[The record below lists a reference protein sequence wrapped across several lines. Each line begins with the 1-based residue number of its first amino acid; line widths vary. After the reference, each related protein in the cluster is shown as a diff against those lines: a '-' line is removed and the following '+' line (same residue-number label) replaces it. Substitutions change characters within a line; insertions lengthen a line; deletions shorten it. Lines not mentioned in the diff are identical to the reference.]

1 MAGWRVKNP
10 GYPKRV
16 GALAGARAAGNSA
29 PAAGG
34 EPRGIATAR
43 RNGRKGASG
52 ASGAAAAALTLGALG
67 IVFGDIGTSP
77 LYAMSS
83 IFAVHGVRPD
93 VAGVDGVISLVI
105 WAIVL
110 VVSVKYVTFVMRADN
125 RGEGGI
131 MALVALVLGLQVKGR
146 AGKAALVLLG
156 IFGVALFFGDGTI
169 TPAISVIASVEGLG
183 SAQPGLKSFV
193 LPVTLTLLTVLFAG
207 QRFGT
212 RALGRLFGPF
222 MVLWFAILA
231 ASGLA
236 KVIGNPVILKAL
248 SPSYGLAFFLDHPLT
263 GFLALGAIVLVVTGA
278 EALYADLGQF
288 DRPSITRA
296 WIVVVFPALIINYLG
311 QGAMILRTPKVST
324 NLFFEMFPRWAQL
337 PMVVV
342 AVAAA
347 MIASQAVI
355 SGAFSVTRQAVQ
367 LGFLPRMRI
376 QHKSGAEGQIYVPA
390 VNRLLYIAVI
400 GLVIG
405 FGSAAA
411 LASAYGIAVTGTF
424 ATTTILFFVVVR
436 VLWKKPLWIVLPGAA
451 AFLVMD
457 LAFFTANLTKVLTG
471 GWFPLAA
478 ALVIFTLLSTWQR
491 GRELVTAKRSAAEG
505 LLRDFV
511 EEIRSSD
518 PPLHRAPGTAVF
530 PTAGK
535 KTTPLA
541 LRDNVNYNHVLHDS
555 VVIVSVETATIP
567 HVGRSE
573 QIAVDDLGYEDDGI
587 VYLTVRY
594 GFQDDQNVPAAL
606 RQAAAEGLPVEIDVE
621 TATYFVS
628 EITIVL
634 GDDPGMRTWRKRLF
648 LLLSRTSKSPVDFF
662 GLPQRRIGTMG
673 SYIEL

>member
-1 MAGWRVKNP
+1 M
-10 GYPKRV
+10 
-16 GALAGARAAGNSA
+16 NSA
-29 PAAGG
+29 TRPGRRRWLDTARHPGRRDGATLWAAGG

-43 RNGRKGASG
+43 RNGEKGASG
-52 ASGAAAAALTLGALG
+52 TSGAAAAALTLGALG

-93 VAGVDGVISLVI
+93 VAGVDGMISLVI
-105 WAIVL
+105 WTIVL
-110 VVSVKYVTFVMRADN
+110 VVSVKYVTFVMGADN

-131 MALVALVLGLQVKGR
+131 MALVALVLGLRLKGR

-212 RALGRLFGPF
+212 RALGRLFGPS
-222 MVLWFAILA
+222 MALWFAILA

-263 GFLALGAIVLVVTGA
+263 GFLALGGIVLVVTGA

-296 WIVVVFPALIINYLG
+296 WIFVVFPALIINYLG
-311 QGAMILRTPKVST
+311 QGAMILRSPKIST

-367 LGFLPRMRI
+367 LGFLPRLRI

-390 VNRLLYIAVI
+390 VNRLLYIAVV

-424 ATTTILFFVVVR
+424 VTTTILFFVVVR

-457 LAFFTANLTKVLTG
+457 LAFFTANLTKVVTG
-471 GWFPLAA
+471 GWFPLAV
-478 ALVIFTLLSTWQR
+478 ALIIFTLLSTWQR
-491 GRELVTAKRSAAEG
+491 GRASSSRPSAPRPRGCSATSSRRSGAPILRCTACRA
-505 LLRDFV
+505 R
-511 EEIRSSD
+511 RSS
-518 PPLHRAPGTAVF
+518 PPP
-530 PTAGK
+530 GK

-555 VVIVSVETATIP
+555 VVIVSVETATVP

-587 VYLTVRY
+587 VHLTVRY

-634 GDDPGMRTWRKRLF
+634 GDDPGMRAWRKRLF

-662 GLPQRRIGTMG
+662 GLPQRRIVTMG